1 MIRRLFSVVNGVVL
15 LLFGLSFLG
24 WWGSRLP
31 YHEVLAHLN
40 SLTPDG
46 NVESY
51 TLVTHARILSNL
63 RTLAG
68 IAGTLGVFLF
78 IFRKRVRVAE
88 NAPAEGRF
96 RGFMADLF
104 DTWKEYRKR
113 TSKGHAQFVVLL
125 LIVGAVLRAILLFQ
139 PITYDEA
146 FTFTY
151 YASRPFHV
159 VVSDYSYPNNH
170 VLHTVLAKLFTMVF
184 GIGKVSLRMPAFL
197 AGVACLPL
205 FYFFVRAM
213 FNRYIGIMALAM
225 VAASGP
231 LMEYS
236 ALARGYSLTWLF
248 MIIALVLGRHLIKK
262 DHTVSA
268 MLIGVSCALGMWA
281 VPTMIYPAIMIHV
294 WLLISLMARYDDSLR
309 RRLLKVLLSGV
320 VFVACTMLFYL
331 PVIMVHGLD
340 QLMHHNTQEA
350 RDWNT
355 FVRDHWDRALDLYAV
370 LADASSPWVALLGFL
385 GLLQATFISSK
396 FRALIFGLLLG
407 CVPLVLVQAVVGPPR
422 IWLFSLFIFH
432 LSSAIALFYLLK
444 LAQEKLLPKLG
455 KRQRTAMTALVLLVV
470 FGWPG
475 MHLSKLGKGG
485 MADAEWCA
493 EYVQKVMKPT
503 DKIYI
508 DYPWDSP
515 VEFHLMA
522 LGVDRGVL
530 YGPPPPGSTL
540 RVAVGPDYEHTLEGV
555 LRNHEMDPAQLPPFR
570 SVQDR
575 PRLKIFAAPLPR

>member
-1 MIRRLFSVVNGVVL
+1 MRRLFSVVHGVVL
-15 LLFGLSFLG
+15 LLLGLSALG

-31 YHEVLAHLN
+31 YHEVVAHLN
-40 SLTPDG
+40 GLAPDG
-46 NVESY
+46 EVESY
-51 TLVTHARILSNL
+51 TRVLHARILSNL
-63 RTLAG
+63 RALAG
-68 IAGTLGVFLF
+68 IAGTLAVLLFL
-78 IFRKRVRVAE
+78 FRKRVGGPE
-88 NAPAEGRF
+88 EGPGSGGLRWF
-96 RGFMADLF
+96 GHDLVE
-104 DTWKEYRKR
+104 TWRDYWKR

-125 LIVGAVLRAILLFQ
+125 IVVGAVLRAILLFQ

-170 VLHTVLAKLFTMVF
+170 VLHTLLAKLSTMVF

-213 FNRYIGIMALAM
+213 FNRYIAIMALAM

-231 LMEYS
+231 LMDYS

-248 MIIALVLGRHLIKK
+248 MVIALVLGRHLIKK
-262 DHTVSA
+262 DRTVTA
-268 MLIGVSCALGMWA
+268 ILIGISCALGMWA
-281 VPTMIYPAIMIHV
+281 VPTMIYAAIMIHV
-294 WLLISLMARYDDSLR
+294 WLVISLMARYEDSLR
-309 RRLLKVLLSGV
+309 QRLLKVLLSGV
-320 VFVACTMLFYL
+320 VFVACTLLFYL

-340 QLMHHNTQEA
+340 QLLHHQTQDA
-350 RDWNT
+350 RNWNE
-355 FVRDHWDRALDLYAV
+355 FVRDHWDRALDLWAV
-370 LADASSPWVALLGFL
+370 LADASSPWVALLGFI

-396 FRALIFGLLLG
+396 FRALIFALLLG
-407 CVPLVLVQAVVGPPR
+407 CVPLVLAQAVVGPPR

-444 LAQEKLLPKLG
+444 FVEEKLMPKLG
-455 KRQRTAMTALVLLVV
+455 KRQRTATTALVLLVV
-470 FGWPG
+470 FGVPG
-475 MHLSKLGKGG
+475 MHIPQLGKGG

-493 EYVQKVMKPT
+493 EYVQKVMKPA

-530 YGPPPPGSTL
+530 YGPPPAGSTL
-540 RVAVGPDYEHTLEGV
+540 RVAVGPDYEHTLESV
-555 LRNHEMDPAQLPPFR
+555 LRNHEMAPAQLPPFR
-570 SVQDR
+570 LVQDR
-575 PRLKIFAAPLPR
+575 PRLKIFAAPYVVR